1 MDMNPCFISYRHPGN
16 PDADKYVQNFVRQ
29 LNKHLARRLSN
40 KEAFFDQE
48 RLGAGDFFKPEL
60 ASQLC
65 NSAAMVI
72 CFSTCHFD
80 ITHPY
85 CSLEY
90 QAMLSLEKTRLPHL
104 HNMGN
109 GGLIFTVVFTGSNYL
124 PSEIKDNRHCINF
137 ENDVICAKD
146 FEKPACQKKIAD
158 LAERIEKR
166 YIESLRAPELQQRN
180 CGQFAFPD
188 TATVM
193 PWIKTVAP
201 IPELPG
207 R

>member
-1 MDMNPCFISYRHPGN
+1 
-16 PDADKYVQNFVRQ
+16 
-29 LNKHLARRLSN
+29 
-40 KEAFFDQE
+40 
-48 RLGAGDFFKPEL
+48 
-60 ASQLC
+60 
-65 NSAAMVI
+65 
-72 CFSTCHFD
+72 
-80 ITHPY
+80 
-85 CSLEY
+85 
-90 QAMLSLEKTRLPHL
+90 MLSLEKTRLPHL